1 MTSLLASADPQTL
14 RRRVGDM
21 IDAGRAGAARPL
33 LAALRALEG
42 DSVPVMALSAR
53 LLARGGDWTG
63 AGVALDGAVAQAP
76 EDGELRKLR
85 AETRLNNSDLT
96 GAASDA
102 AEAVLL
108 DRSDL
113 DAKAL
118 LGVVLTEAGMLS
130 DAAACLDEAVQ
141 KRPGHAPY
149 LLALARVR
157 ELAGDPQGAEAA
169 LRAATRAAPGRAD
182 LRSALLLALLKAR
195 RFEDA
200 VAAGR
205 QAAGAGAADAVGYG
219 LLGHALSSLGRH
231 DEAAQAY
238 AEALKLA
245 PEDVYVRHMVAAS
258 GAVAAAGQA
267 PEEYLRSVFDG
278 YAERFEQH
286 LIGLGYRVPGLI
298 RAELEAALAAGHQAG
313 PVLDLGC
320 GTGLIGVAVG
330 DLAIGPITGVDLSPR
345 MLALAEQKQIY
356 ARLEPADLTRF
367 LAADPTGWQSVLAAD
382 VFCYFGDLKP
392 ALSAIAARLAPGGLL
407 VFSVELLMEPGEE
420 PWRLGRLARYGHR
433 ESYIRAVLGDVGLV
447 AETLRIETL
456 RYEAEAPVVGLL
468 VRARG

>member
-1 MTSLLASADPQTL
+1 MTSLLASADAQTL
-14 RRRVGDM
+14 RRRAGEM
-21 IDAGRAGAARPL
+21 IDAGRDGAARPL
-33 LAALRALEG
+33 LAALRAIEG

-53 LLARGGDWTG
+53 LLARGGDWSG
-63 AGVALDGAVAQAP
+63 ASAALDGAVAQAP
-76 EDGELRKLR
+76 ADGELRKLR
-85 AETRLNNSDLT
+85 AESRLNNADLQ

-130 DAAACLDEAVQ
+130 DAAACLDEAVE

-149 LLALARVR
+149 LLGLARVR
-157 ELAGDPQGAEAA
+157 ELAGDPDGAEAA
-169 LRAATRAAPGRAD
+169 LRAALRAAPGRAD
-182 LRSALLLALLKAR
+182 LRSALMLALLKAH

-200 VAAGR
+200 VEAGR
-205 QAAGAGAADAVGYG
+205 QAARAGAADAVGFG

-231 DEAAQAY
+231 EEAAEAY
-238 AEALKLA
+238 GEALKLA

-258 GAVAAAGQA
+258 GAVAATGQA
-267 PEEYLRSVFDG
+267 PEEYLVSVFDG

-286 LIGLGYRVPGLI
+286 LIGLGYRVPGLF
-298 RAELEAALAAGHQAG
+298 RSALEAALAAGHPAG

-320 GTGLIGVAVG
+320 GTGLVGVAIA
-330 DLAIGPITGVDLSPR
+330 DLAIGPITGVDLSAR
-345 MLALAEQKQIY
+345 MLALAAQKQIY
-356 ARLEPADLTRF
+356 ARLETTDLTRF
-367 LAADPTGWQSVLAAD
+367 LATETTAWQSVLAAD

-392 ALSAIAARLAPGGLL
+392 ALAAIAARLAPGGMLI
-407 VFSVELLMEPGEE
+407 FSVELLSEPGEE

-433 ESYIRAVLGDVGLV
+433 ESHIRAVLAEVGLQV
-447 AETLRIETL
+447 AELRVETLRF
-456 RYEAEAPVVGLL
+456 EAEAPVAGLL
-468 VRARG
+468 VRAYR